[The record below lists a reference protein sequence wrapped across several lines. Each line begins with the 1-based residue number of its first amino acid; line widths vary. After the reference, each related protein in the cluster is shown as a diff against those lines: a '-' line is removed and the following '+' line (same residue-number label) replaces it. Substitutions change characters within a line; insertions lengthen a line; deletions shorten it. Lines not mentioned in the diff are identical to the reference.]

1 MVGSG
6 RGNRPGTRGRTTW
19 PSTCVGRGLAAT
31 TRAYFGMLAMPRMV
45 FNAKVA
51 LVGMVPDA
59 RHCLHAGSRGY
70 WKDSQTPQ
78 LVLHDSTLR
87 LLPCP
92 GRITPCIEFSRKT

>member
-19 PSTCVGRGLAAT
+19 PSTCVGRRLAAT
-31 TRAYFGMLAMPRMV
+31 TRAWFGMLAMPRMV

-59 RHCLHAGSRGY
+59 RHCLHVGSQGY
-70 WKDSQTPQ
+70 WKDPETPQ

>member
-19 PSTCVGRGLAAT
+19 PSTGVGRGLAAT
-31 TRAYFGMLAMPRMV
+31 TRAWFGMLAMPRMV

-59 RHCLHAGSRGY
+59 RHCLHVGSQGY
-70 WKDSQTPQ
+70 WKDPETPQ

-87 LLPCP
+87 LLPRP